1 MVRLFRLF
9 FLSFSIQTP
18 CDTLFSTKL
27 LMGASIEKKRK
38 TIRAGVGSRFLNF
51 LDPYQENQWIAC
63 SDWFSVFLYSNTLLG
78 MIKKTNKKSGL
89 ILKLTKKDFYDMF
102 IYKVYDIRVQ
112 WTHWGHLLC
121 VHNKT
126 NRTISTRGEMFVFN
140 RIHSLEAPALCI
152 PMDKIH
158 IETYDMFTVLS
169 ISKQWTGAP
178 MQKCLD
184 VIENSWRGSTCSDN
198 IFVIL

>member
-1 MVRLFRLF
+1 
-9 FLSFSIQTP
+9 
-18 CDTLFSTKL
+18 
-27 LMGASIEKKRK
+27 
-38 TIRAGVGSRFLNF
+38 
-51 LDPYQENQWIAC
+51 
-63 SDWFSVFLYSNTLLG
+63 
-78 MIKKTNKKSGL
+78 
-89 ILKLTKKDFYDMF
+89 
-102 IYKVYDIRVQ
+102 
-112 WTHWGHLLC
+112 
-121 VHNKT
+121 
-126 NRTISTRGEMFVFN
+126 MFVFN

-198 IFVIL
+198 TFVRNNLIIKEHFICIQYLHKNNSNGRQVFDSFSNHLLMIVEFIFIENKFQLGPFSRIHL